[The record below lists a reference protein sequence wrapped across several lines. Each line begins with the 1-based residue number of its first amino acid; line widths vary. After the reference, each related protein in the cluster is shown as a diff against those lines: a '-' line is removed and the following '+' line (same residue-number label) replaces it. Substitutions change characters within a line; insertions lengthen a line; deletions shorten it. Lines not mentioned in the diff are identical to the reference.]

1 MLQCGAGQLALG
13 LAHLAVHSRSAGL
26 NVSSNPLCGLTS
38 VYQIPRLVHSCFF
51 FFGND
56 MARMLSCPP
65 TAMAVHGVKYQN
77 WFPIAAGGSKHA
89 FDYKAFAANI
99 EQNPP
104 TCLWGECRCDEMS
117 RRYRVAL
124 WFHVC
129 RETNPAASPECRERE
144 RCSRKWTV
152 GGTAAAEL
160 PRDHA

>member
-1 MLQCGAGQLALG
+1 MW
-13 LAHLAVHSRSAGL
+13 SRSACIGFSSSGGAFE
-26 NVSSNPLCGLTS
+26 VSGIKRVLKSSLWPDFCLS
-38 VYQIPRLVHSCFF
+38 DPSSSAQF

-56 MARMLSCPP
+56 MARTLSCPP
-65 TAMAVHGVKYQN
+65 TAVAVYGVKYQN
-77 WFPIAAGGSKHA
+77 WFPIAAGGSKHS
-89 FDYKAFAANI
+89 FDYKAFAAKI

-104 TCLWGECRCDEMS
+104 TCLWGECRCGEMS
-117 RRYRVAL
+117 RRRRVAL

-144 RCSRKWTV
+144 RRGRKWTV